1 MALLYIRL
9 LKSMQSAANAAALL
23 NKLLILQQSK
33 K

>member
-9 LKSMQSAANAAALL
+9 LKSMQGAANAAALL